1 MEGNYIMEGR
11 FLAMKKYVVCCVIIL
26 MVVIISACGRG
37 EVDIGEARTTRILP
51 PATLG
56 VYYAERAE
64 ELAIQAALA
73 AERAERHPLT
83 ALYSMRER
91 FPTASSST
99 DMPIEGGHLRVAIP
113 ADMPFAG
120 ILNPVFQSDPRDGG
134 IIDWFGGGSL
144 FSSQPNRTFGQDGI
158 VTWTHDM
165 YEKTI
170 TLTQVEDVYWHDG
183 VPLTL
188 DDLVFAIE
196 TIATSGYVAA
206 GGQRF
211 GESIQ
216 RIRGVWDFHNGD
228 AAYISGL
235 ILSEDK
241 RVLTIHFTDFPPS
254 ILYFGV
260 WSTPYPRHIF
270 GNVPISE
277 QPNHYRSRVAPI
289 GFGPFVVQ
297 NIVAGESV
305 YLVANENYW
314 RGRPYLDSVTLQII
328 STEMLATLML
338 NGEFDIAE
346 WRLQD
351 FEKLP
356 EPSNF
361 HYLGDVAN
369 SFGVF
374 AFNLGYF
381 DADTNRIVSFEN
393 PRMGDVRL
401 RRAMAYAIDVE
412 TVAETIFGGM
422 RFPATSVIPPGHA
435 DFLHSELR
443 GFPFNPARAME
454 LLDEAGFIDI
464 DGDGYREDPE
474 GNAFEIYFA
483 VGSSHQN
490 EMLAMHYRQN
500 WADVGLN
507 VRISLRDFQNDL
519 TENIFRPTGIREPF
533 DLVYLNWSA
542 GFDPN
547 PNVLWGHNTSNIPR
561 YMNPHLETSLEG
573 FNSPDAWEMSWL
585 INHYHQ
591 WQEYFNEYVPAI
603 ITDWRV
609 NLTAVNNR
617 VTGYS
622 PFNLYEDGKRT
633 RGGVH
638 RIQVTNENRSKR

>member
-1 MEGNYIMEGR
+1 
-11 FLAMKKYVVCCVIIL
+11 
-26 MVVIISACGRG
+26 
-37 EVDIGEARTTRILP
+37 VDI
-51 PATLG
+51 
-56 VYYAERAE
+56 
-64 ELAIQAALA
+64 
-73 AERAERHPLT
+73 
-83 ALYSMRER
+83 RER
-91 FPTASSST
+91 FPGATEST
-99 DMPIEGGHLRVAIP
+99 GGIPVEGGHLRVAIP
-113 ADMPFAG
+113 ADTPFAG
-120 ILNPVFQSDPRDGG
+120 ILNPIFQADARDGG
-134 IIDWFGGGSL
+134 IIDWFSGGSV
-144 FSSQPNRTFGQDGI
+144 FSSMPNRTFGQHGI
-158 VTWTHDM
+158 VTWEHDM
-165 YEKTI
+165 YAQSI

-196 TIATSGYVAA
+196 TISSPGYVAA

-216 RIRGVWDFHNGD
+216 RIRGVWEFHNGE
-228 AAYISGL
+228 AGQISGL
-235 ILSEDK
+235 VLSADK
-241 RVLTIHFTDFPPS
+241 RGLTIYFNDFPPS

-270 GNVPISE
+270 GNIPIHD
-277 QPNHYRSRVAPI
+277 QPGHYRSRVSPI

-297 NIVAGESV
+297 NIVPGESV
-305 YLVANENYW
+305 YLVANPRYW
-314 RGRPYLDSVTLQII
+314 QGRPHLDSVTLQIVA
-328 STEMLATLML
+328 TDMLATLMTA
-338 NGEFDIAE
+338 NEFDIAE

-356 EPSNF
+356 NPQNF

-381 DADTNRIVSFEN
+381 CEDTNRVIPFEN

-412 TVAETIFGGM
+412 TAAETIFGGM

-435 DFLHSELR
+435 DFLNTELR
-443 GFPFNPARAME
+443 GFPFNPARAKE
-454 LLDEAGFIDI
+454 LLDEAGFIDTN
-464 DGDGYREDPE
+464 GDGYRECPA
-474 GNAFEIYFA
+474 GYPFEIYLA
-483 VGSSHQN
+483 VGLSPQN
-490 EMLAMHYRQN
+490 EMLALHYRQN

-507 VRISLRDFQNDL
+507 VRVSLRDFPHDI
-519 TENIFRPTGIREPF
+519 TENIFRKTGIREEF
-533 DLVYLNWSA
+533 DIVYLNSVA

-561 YMNPHLETSLEG
+561 FMNPSLEITLEG
-573 FNSPDAWEMSWL
+573 FNSPQAWDINWL
-585 INHYHQ
+585 IAHYHH
-591 WQEYFNEYVPAI
+591 WQELFNYYVPAI

-617 VTGYS
+617 IAGFS
-622 PFNLYEDGKRT
+622 PFNLYEDGQRT

-638 RIQVTNENRSKR
+638 RIYIISL